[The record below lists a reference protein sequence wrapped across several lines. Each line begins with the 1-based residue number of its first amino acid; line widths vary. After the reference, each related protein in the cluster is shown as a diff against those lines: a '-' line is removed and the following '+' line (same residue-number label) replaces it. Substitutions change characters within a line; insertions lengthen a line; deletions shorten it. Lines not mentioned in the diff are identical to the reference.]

1 MRERGLQGKNQKQ
14 TRIDVAARAQKS
26 EEATAISSL
35 VFGLVTLGS
44 VNRLNRVWAYHNMQ

>member
-44 VNRLNRVWAYHNMQ
+44 VNRLNRV